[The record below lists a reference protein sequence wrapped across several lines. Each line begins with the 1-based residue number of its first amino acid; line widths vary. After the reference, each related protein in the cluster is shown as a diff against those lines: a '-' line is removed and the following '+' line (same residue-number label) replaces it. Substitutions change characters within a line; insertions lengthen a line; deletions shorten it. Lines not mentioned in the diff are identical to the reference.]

1 MLNLK
6 TKALYISLFAILIL
20 IILNQNSFVFSQ
32 SRLPVCVS
40 PGSLIVWPDMTPNT
54 VPMASTSN
62 GILRNSYIKFGTSA
76 YNAYHS
82 IFDTLYIYSQLYS
95 NGNVITNP
103 DENRANWVIV
113 NRGAL
118 YTTGPRNNFNSG
130 GAIGFQDYSTDTTKL
145 YHTIFSID
153 QSPYKFYDNN
163 GNVSTSSSYGILRF
177 HYGEFNPTNATI
189 TSPRLGNIPPGR
201 SRWRGGLLSLTWEGN
216 LGIGT
221 TNPSAKLDVAG
232 DAIIRGTTTASRF
245 CLGNNCITNW
255 PSGGT
260 NYWILSGNS
269 LYATPTN
276 VNVGIGTTSPQAK
289 LHVVDS
295 AIISSGEAASL
306 NIKGRGGQ
314 NIYNF
319 AAVNLV
325 DDRPNANRI
334 WHITHRSNANPQ
346 DVNKLFFS
354 YYNGN
359 RWSNLLAIATSGN
372 VGIGTTSPQAKL
384 HVLEGGIILQGGE
397 NVLKITRPITSGGYA
412 RGVWFYNRDG
422 SQMEAGIGFIGN
434 GDNPPRRIYLTH
446 GNNGWDSPVGIHI
459 LNDGNVGIGTIN
471 PSAKLHVVG
480 NVRAD
485 QFCLGN
491 NCITNWPSGGT
502 NYWILSGNSLYA
514 TPTNV
519 NVGIGTTSPQA
530 KLHVLEGGIIL
541 QGGENVLKIT
551 RPITSGGY
559 ARGVWFYN
567 RDGSQMEAGI
577 GFIGNGD
584 NPPRRIYLTH
594 GNNGWDSPVGIHIL
608 NDGNV
613 GIGTINPSAKLHVV
627 GNVRADQF
635 CLGNNCITN
644 WPSGGTNYW
653 ILSGNSLYATPTNVN
668 VGIGTTSPQ
677 SYIHINSNSSN
688 DWISFRIDRNNSP
701 QWTFGNS
708 SNNSFYIDSQQGGG
722 RVLTLT
728 PSGNVGIGT
737 TNPQSKLHI
746 YSTYSWDALTI
757 ESGSSA
763 GINIKSR
770 NNNGAGFIYFTN
782 LNNGNLWNIF
792 HNNQD
797 QNLSFYFY
805 NSSSRNWTHALTL
818 ANNGNVG
825 IGTTNP
831 GAKLHVIGSAIIQGS
846 QRVYSSDGSR
856 LLFEITE
863 E

>member
-40 PGSLIVWPDMTPNT
+40 PGSLIVWPDVTPNT

-130 GAIGFQDYSTDTTKL
+130 GAIGFQDYSTDATKL
-145 YHTIFSID
+145 YHTIFNID

-422 SQMEAGIGFIGN
+422 IQMEAGIGFIGN

-519 NVGIGTTSPQA
+519 NIGIGT
-530 KLHVLEGGIIL
+530 
-541 QGGENVLKIT
+541 
-551 RPITSGGY
+551 
-559 ARGVWFYN
+559 
-567 RDGSQMEAGI
+567 
-577 GFIGNGD
+577 
-584 NPPRRIYLTH
+584 
-594 GNNGWDSPVGIHIL
+594 NN
-608 NDGNV
+608 
-613 GIGTINPSAKLHVV
+613 
-627 GNVRADQF
+627 
-635 CLGNNCITN
+635 
-644 WPSGGTNYW
+644 
-653 ILSGNSLYATPTNVN
+653 
-668 VGIGTTSPQ
+668 PQ

>member
-145 YHTIFSID
+145 YHTIFNID

-359 RWSNLLAIATSGN
+359 RWSNLLAIDTTGN
-372 VGIGTTSPQAKL
+372 VGIGTTSP
-384 HVLEGGIILQGGE
+384 G
-397 NVLKITRPITSGGYA
+397 
-412 RGVWFYNRDG
+412 
-422 SQMEAGIGFIGN
+422 
-434 GDNPPRRIYLTH
+434 
-446 GNNGWDSPVGIHI
+446 
-459 LNDGNVGIGTIN
+459 
-471 PSAKLHVVG
+471 AKLHVVG

-519 NVGIGTTSPQA
+519 NIGIGT
-530 KLHVLEGGIIL
+530 
-541 QGGENVLKIT
+541 
-551 RPITSGGY
+551 
-559 ARGVWFYN
+559 
-567 RDGSQMEAGI
+567 
-577 GFIGNGD
+577 
-584 NPPRRIYLTH
+584 
-594 GNNGWDSPVGIHIL
+594 NN
-608 NDGNV
+608 
-613 GIGTINPSAKLHVV
+613 
-627 GNVRADQF
+627 
-635 CLGNNCITN
+635 
-644 WPSGGTNYW
+644 
-653 ILSGNSLYATPTNVN
+653 
-668 VGIGTTSPQ
+668 PQ

>member
-40 PGSLIVWPDMTPNT
+40 PGSLIVWPGMTPNT

-145 YHTIFSID
+145 YHTIFNID

-201 SRWRGGLLSLTWEGN
+201 ARWRGGLLSLTWEGK

-221 TNPSAKLDVAG
+221 TSPSAKLDVAG

-255 PSGGT
+255 PSGGA

-269 LYATPTN
+269 LYANPTN
-276 VNVGIGTTSPQAK
+276 VNVGIGTNNPQAK
-289 LHVVDS
+289 LHIEDS
-295 AIISSGEAASL
+295 ANNSNILISAPSDKTAYLQL
-306 NIKGRGGQ
+306 NSEIFPIWTVGRGSNNYFYINYTGPQ
-314 NIYNF
+314 GAQGNIVNF
-319 AAVNLV
+319 DYIVNI
-325 DDRPNANRI
+325 DDEF
-334 WHITHRSNANPQ
+334 T
-346 DVNKLFFS
+346 
-354 YYNGN
+354 GN
-359 RWSNLLAIATSGN
+359 RMLTIATSGN
-372 VGIGTTSPQAKL
+372 VGIGTTSPKDKL
-384 HVLEGGIILQGGE
+384 HVLGGITLQGGE
-397 NVLKITRPITSGGYA
+397 NVLKITRPTTTGGYA
-412 RGVWFYNRDG
+412 RGVWFYNPTG
-422 SQMEAGIGFIGN
+422 TQMEAGIGFR
-434 GDNPPRRIYLTH
+434 GDGYNPPTRIYLTH
-446 GNNGWDSPVGIHI
+446 GNNGWDSTRGIHI

-471 PSAKLHVVG
+471 PNAKLHVVGNTIVSGNINANNINASTTTASRFCLGNNCITNWPSFISYWILSVNNSLYATPTNVNIGIGTNNPNAKLHVIG

-491 NCITNWPSGGT
+491 NCINNWPSFIS
-502 NYWILSGNSLYA
+502 YWMLSVNNSLYA

-519 NVGIGTTSPQA
+519 NIGIGTNNPNA
-530 KLHVLEGGIIL
+530 KLHVI
-541 QGGENVLKIT
+541 
-551 RPITSGGY
+551 
-559 ARGVWFYN
+559 
-567 RDGSQMEAGI
+567 
-577 GFIGNGD
+577 
-584 NPPRRIYLTH
+584 
-594 GNNGWDSPVGIHIL
+594 
-608 NDGNV
+608 
-613 GIGTINPSAKLHVV
+613 

-635 CLGNNCITN
+635 CLGNNCINN
-644 WPSGGTNYW
+644 WPSGGANYW
-653 ILSGNSLYATPTNVN
+653 TLSGNSLYATPTNVN
-668 VGIGTTSPQ
+668 IGIGT
-677 SYIHINSNSSN
+677 
-688 DWISFRIDRNNSP
+688 NN
-701 QWTFGNS
+701 
-708 SNNSFYIDSQQGGG
+708 
-722 RVLTLT
+722 
-728 PSGNVGIGT
+728 PS
-737 TNPQSKLHI
+737 
-746 YSTYSWDALTI
+746 
-757 ESGSSA
+757 
-763 GINIKSR
+763 
-770 NNNGAGFIYFTN
+770 
-782 LNNGNLWNIF
+782 
-792 HNNQD
+792 
-797 QNLSFYFY
+797 
-805 NSSSRNWTHALTL
+805 
-818 ANNGNVG
+818 
-825 IGTTNP
+825 
-831 GAKLHVIGSAIIQGS
+831 AKLHVIGSTIIQGN